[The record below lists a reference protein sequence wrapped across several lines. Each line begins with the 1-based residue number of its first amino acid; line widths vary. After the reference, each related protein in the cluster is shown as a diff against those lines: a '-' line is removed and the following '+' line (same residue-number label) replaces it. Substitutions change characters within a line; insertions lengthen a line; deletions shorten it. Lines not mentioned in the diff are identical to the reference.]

1 MQKVNY
7 IVLYKCTNIDNPQI
21 IIDITDQNI
30 EERIF
35 PSRTITS
42 RHQTISIPPNLIQR
56 WEAQGRVKEETGVRV
71 ISLRRNASKQ
81 ES

>member
-21 IIDITDQNI
+21 TIDITDQNI

-42 RHQTISIPPNLIQR
+42 RHQTISIPSNLIQR
-56 WEAQGRVKEETGVRV
+56 WEAGPGKGERGNRCT
-71 ISLRRNASKQ
+71 RNLSPAKR
-81 ES
+81 E